1 MKKNRN
7 FAARISS
14 LPGNIADPPAGNSSA
29 FIYGIFVIS
38 MLPKHKFFVFY
49 KIKPPYFRR
58 QGLKC
63 FKEAQNRVF
72 NFGTYIFSSQS
83 DVVAYRE
90 VLRTTED
97 RVQLDTGF
105 THMRA
110 R

>member
-29 FIYGIFVIS
+29 FIYGIFGLS
-38 MLPKHKFFVFY
+38 KLPKHKFFVFD
-49 KIKPPYFRR
+49 KIKPPCFRSHGR
-58 QGLKC
+58 NC
-63 FKEAQNRVF
+63 FERGQNRVF